1 MDGFLYW
8 KETIRKPCFFCL
20 DVFSRLMAGG
30 FKYRFH
36 AMVLQLGMI
45 GWYNKHFFT
54 SNKMLG
60 IGEMMAKQLDVFQ
73 VWELL

>member
-1 MDGFLYW
+1 
-8 KETIRKPCFFCL
+8 
-20 DVFSRLMAGG
+20 MAGG

-60 IGEMMAKQLDVFQ
+60 IGEMMAKQLNCFRFGN
-73 VWELL
+73 

>member
-1 MDGFLYW
+1 MVFFTG
-8 KETIRKPCFFCL
+8 KKPLGNHVFFCL

-60 IGEMMAKQLDVFQ
+60 IGEMMAKQLNCFRFGN
-73 VWELL
+73 